1 MVKADKSKRSFF
13 KKVATAAGF
22 VSASGYLSKLISSH
36 SNSIQAINEN
46 SERDVSRNRRGCKK
60 NGCPCLTTRRIEC
73 LMNFWICITNLRHNF
88 YNSALASGGVDVG

>member
-46 SERDVSRNRRGCKK
+46 SERDVIKQKQAWLQKKWVPMSDNEKNRM
-60 NGCPCLTTRRIEC
+60 LDE
-73 LMNFWICITNLRHNF
+73 LLDM
-88 YNSALASGGVDVG
+88 YNKSET